1 MNALNATHDP
11 ALRSWVE
18 SANSAGTDFP
28 IQNLPFAVFRR
39 RGAEGAGN
47 EGTAGGGGQGSG
59 GHRGGSGG
67 EGGEGFRGG
76 NSGERF
82 RGGVAIGDQ
91 VLDLGSPELQALSSG
106 GVAAKASDVVAAAIV
121 ACGEPT
127 LNSYMALGPA
137 AWSALRAFLSEV
149 LRADSPHAT
158 RLRTALVPQKDAEF
172 TVPARIGDYT
182 DFYASI
188 HHATSVGRL
197 FRPDNPL
204 LPNYK
209 WVPIGYHGRASSI
222 RVSGQEFARPVG
234 QIMPKGAPLPFVAPT
249 RSLDYELEVG
259 IFIGTGNALGSRVP
273 LAGAE
278 DHVFGLCL
286 LNDWSARDIQAWE
299 YQPLGPFLAKS
310 FATTISP
317 WIVTLEALAPFR
329 APWTRPV
336 DDPQPLPYLEGASL
350 RAAGAIDI
358 RLEVWLETERMR
370 AAGLAP
376 ERLSH
381 SSFRDSYWSVGQ
393 LVAHHSVNGCNL
405 VPGDLLGSGTQSGPT
420 AEEAGSLLE
429 LSEGGKRPLT
439 LRSGETRT
447 FLADG
452 DRVTFRGWCE
462 RPGCARVGF
471 GEVAG
476 VVLPADLP
484 TF

>member
-1 MNALNATHDP
+1 MNVLNATHDP

-18 SANSAGTDFP
+18 SANGAGADFP
-28 IQNLPFAVFRR
+28 IQNLPFGVFRR
-39 RGAEGAGN
+39 REGRGGAVGGAG
-47 EGTAGGGGQGSG
+47 ASGGG
-59 GHRGGSGG
+59 
-67 EGGEGFRGG
+67 
-76 NSGERF
+76 ERL

-91 VLDLGSPELQALSSG
+91 VLDLGSPELRALSSG
-106 GVAAKASDVVAAAIV
+106 GVVGKASDIVTAALA

-127 LNSYMALGPA
+127 LNSFLALGPSS
-137 AWSALRAFLSEV
+137 WSALRAFLSEV
-149 LRADSPHAT
+149 LRADSPPAA
-158 RLRTALVPQKDAEF
+158 RLRGALVPQKDAEF
-172 TVPARIGDYT
+172 AVPTRIGDYT

-234 QIMPKGAPLPFVAPT
+234 QIMPKGATAPFVAPT

-259 IFIGTGNALGSRVP
+259 IFIGTGNELGSRVP
-273 LAGAE
+273 LAVAE

-317 WIVTLEALAPFR
+317 WIVTLEALAPYR
-329 APWTRPV
+329 APWTRPAE
-336 DDPQPLPYLEGASL
+336 DPQPLPYLEDAAL
-350 RAAGAIDI
+350 RASGAIDI
-358 RLEVWLETERMR
+358 RLEVWLETAQMR
-370 AAGLAP
+370 AVALAP
-376 ERLSH
+376 ERLSE
-381 SSFRDSYWSVGQ
+381 STFRDSYWSVGQ

-405 VPGDLLGSGTQSGPT
+405 APGDLLGSGTQSGPT
-420 AEEAGSLLE
+420 AGEAGSLLE

-462 RPGCARVGF
+462 RPGWARVGF

-476 VVLPADLP
+476 VVLPADL
-484 TF
+484 